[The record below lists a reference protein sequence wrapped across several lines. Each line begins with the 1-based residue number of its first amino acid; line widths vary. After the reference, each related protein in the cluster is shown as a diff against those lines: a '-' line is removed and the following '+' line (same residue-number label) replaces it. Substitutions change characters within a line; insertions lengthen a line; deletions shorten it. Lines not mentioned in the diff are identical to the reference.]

1 MANKFHDF
9 DEPINRIGT
18 DSFKWD
24 YEGENGKYIPLG
36 VADTDFKAPEEAIAA
51 VRKRTEFGVYAYG
64 ALPQERFA
72 ASICN
77 WYKKRYGLTV
87 DPETIRHSQGLM
99 TGALWMILNAYTRP
113 GDKVLIQ
120 APVYHTSSIVIKGAG
135 RFVESNDLILEDGRY
150 EMNFEDLEK
159 KVADPRLRIML
170 ICNPHNPVGR
180 VWTKEELLEVAKIK
194 SGSAEPNRKKVAS
207 ITWDQV
213 RAIATDKMKDLNAF
227 EIEKA
232 MSMVAGTARSMGITV
247 TGDRPF

>member
-113 GDKVLIQ
+113 GDKGLPYIQ
-120 APVYHTSSIVIKGAG
+120 HRNQRCRT
-135 RFVESNDLILEDGRY
+135 F
-150 EMNFEDLEK
+150 
-159 KVADPRLRIML
+159 
-170 ICNPHNPVGR
+170 C
-180 VWTKEELLEVAKIK
+180 
-194 SGSAEPNRKKVAS
+194 
-207 ITWDQV
+207 
-213 RAIATDKMKDLNAF
+213 
-227 EIEKA
+227 
-232 MSMVAGTARSMGITV
+232 
-247 TGDRPF
+247 